1 MTYKLGNGCEQS
13 KKTDELVDGTE
24 EIYYVQKRERIK
36 ALVLFYSLKPL
47 RLDLPVAAFS
57 LLLVDTK
64 EESCPLPWG
73 PLAE

>member
-1 MTYKLGNGCEQS
+1 MTHKLGNGCEQS
-13 KKTDELVDGTE
+13 KKTDEFVDGIE
-24 EIYYVQKRERIK
+24 EMYKKRERIK
-36 ALVLFYSLKPL
+36 ALVLFYSLKLL